1 MVCQT
6 TMHTSAANAAFPECP
21 TLLMCPLPSPALP
34 CPALPCA
41 LLQVV
46 FHLQTRTPAVLPPLC
61 ELFGAAPGSARPMQ
75 DHALPDWR
83 LLQVGSA
90 DVGSVVW
97 CGVVW

>member
-1 MVCQT
+1 MPHSPHV
-6 TMHTSAANAAFPECP
+6 P
-21 TLLMCPLPSPALP
+21 PALP